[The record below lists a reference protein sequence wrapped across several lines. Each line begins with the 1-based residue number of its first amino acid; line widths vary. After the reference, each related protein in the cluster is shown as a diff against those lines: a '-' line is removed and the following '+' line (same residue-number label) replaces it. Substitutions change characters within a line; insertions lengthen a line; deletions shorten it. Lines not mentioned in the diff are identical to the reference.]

1 MTQGD
6 AQARENRDGAVSRRG
21 FVAAGTAAAAALAA
35 TGQVARASEGTQD
48 PERPW
53 IPAWDEECDV
63 VVAGYGAAGVSTA
76 ITACKQGMKTIVLEK
91 SPQEDGGNFG
101 CSTSNMHDTFRCDID
116 ELKTKAKR
124 LSFYC
129 LPDPTV
135 IDDLVDVM
143 CNDMYP
149 WLTEDLG
156 FSFFEGTR
164 EGTARHAAD
173 SAIMFYRTPEG
184 HPGADNEFF
193 AALSK
198 IAHDKGADVRTASPI
213 TGLVQDPLTKEI
225 LGCRYTDA
233 DGAEHTVRA
242 SHGVIMC
249 TGGFENSRTKQAW
262 YNHAGI
268 FQQCWGTPYNT
279 GDGIDIC
286 SAAGAAIWH
295 LEGCE
300 WSACAY
306 RLPSEEVG
314 CAVSMPEKG
323 FDPYH
328 FSYLWVNKYGKRFMN
343 EETTMNHNNSH
354 TPLTDWDSKK
364 DEYPNLP
371 FWMVFDQEFYDS
383 VDLYQGTGYWGLLD
397 TYCGVHGLQPT
408 EGWND
413 YAQEKGWIV
422 KADTLEEL
430 AAKMQGRNSADEV
443 ETCDADGLA
452 ATVKAWNTAC
462 DKGKDADFS
471 RDSAKM
477 KALSEDGP
485 YYAIEMC
492 CSSINTQGGPA
503 HDGKNRSLDAAGN
516 PIPRLYNCGE
526 FGSVNGF
533 AYVIGNI
540 CEALTA
546 DRIAALDA
554 AGLSAWEQGGRTGV
568 DREKETNGKLHRR
581 PLQGHRARH
590 RRARGRG
597 GDLLRGRAD
606 RLLAHPQQGDQR
618 HRAAGG
624 AAAGPGDPGR
634 GHL

>member
-1 MTQGD
+1 MAYKTSTSRVDATEAGATGAAGD
-6 AQARENRDGAVSRRG
+6 ISRRG
-21 FVAAGTAAAAALAA
+21 FIAGATAASVAALGVTAAH
-35 TGQVARASEGTQD
+35 ASEATPAGPD
-48 PERPW
+48 ASKPW
-53 IPAWDEECDV
+53 IPAWDEECDI
-63 VVAGYGAAGVSTA
+63 VVAGYGGAGVAAA
-76 ITACKQGMKTIVLEK
+76 ITACEQGMRTIVLEK
-91 SPQEDGGNFG
+91 SPEEDGGNFG

-116 ELKTKAKR
+116 ELKQKAKR

-184 HPGADNEFF
+184 HPGAGNEFF

-198 IAHDKGADVRTASPI
+198 IAHEKGADVRTGSPI
-213 TGLVQDPLTKEI
+213 TGLVQDPMTKEV
-225 LGCRYTDA
+225 LGARYTDA
-233 DGAEHTVRA
+233 SGAQRTIKAR
-242 SHGVIMC
+242 HGVIMC
-249 TGGFENSRTKQAW
+249 TGGFENSKVKQAW

-286 SAAGAAIWH
+286 SAAGAAMWH

-306 RLPSEEVG
+306 RLPSEEAG

-323 FDPYH
+323 LDPYR
-328 FSYLWVNKYGKRFMN
+328 FNYIWVNQYGKRFMD
-343 EETTMNHNNSH
+343 ETTTMNHNNSH
-354 TPLTDWDSKK
+354 TALTDWDSKK
-364 DEYPNLP
+364 DEYSNLP
-371 FWMVFDQEFYDS
+371 FWMVFDQDLFDNVS
-383 VDLYQGTGYWGLLD
+383 LYQGTGYWGLLD
-397 TYCGVHGLQPT
+397 TYCAVHNRIDWGDDNTKALA
-408 EGWND
+408 N
-413 YAQEKGWIV
+413 GWIV
-422 KADTLEEL
+422 KGDTIQEL
-430 AAKMQGRNSADEV
+430 AANMHGLNPADEDV
-443 ETCDADGLA
+443 QPDADALA
-452 ATVKAWNTAC
+452 DTVANWNKMCAA
-462 DKGKDADFS
+462 GKDADFKRAS
-471 RDSAKM
+471 MAP
-477 KALSEDGP
+477 LSEEGP
-485 YYAIEMC
+485 YYAIELC

-540 CEALTA
+540 CEALTTG
-546 DRIAALDA
+546 RIAALDA
-554 AGLSAWEQGGRTGV
+554 AGLDPWE
-568 DREKETNGKLHRR
+568 
-581 PLQGHRARH
+581 
-590 RRARGRG
+590 
-597 GDLLRGRAD
+597 
-606 RLLAHPQQGDQR
+606 
-618 HRAAGG
+618 
-624 AAAGPGDPGR
+624 
-634 GHL
+634 